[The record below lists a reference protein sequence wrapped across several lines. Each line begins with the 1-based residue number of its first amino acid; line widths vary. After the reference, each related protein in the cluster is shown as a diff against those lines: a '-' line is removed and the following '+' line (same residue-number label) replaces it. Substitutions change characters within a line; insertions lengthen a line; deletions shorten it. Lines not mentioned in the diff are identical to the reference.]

1 VLKQL
6 RKMLFVLCISCL
18 FHHFIRAQSPQ
29 EPVARCTV
37 LVVGDI
43 MVHDKQLRSAWN
55 ETTKT
60 YDFNPCFQFIRERLS
75 AADLTIGNLETTL
88 PGENYTGYP
97 CFGSPDALIGAL
109 KQAGFDLLTTANNHV
124 CDRGA
129 KGLRR
134 TLDVLDRYQI
144 AHCGSY
150 RNPDEAGNSV
160 LVITKNGFRMAF
172 LNYTYGTN
180 GIPVPKN
187 TVVHLLDSTLIA
199 AHMQTAITLNPDV
212 IIALLHYGKEYTRS
226 PSREQKNWVN
236 FLLEQGADIVLGG
249 HPHVVQPFELKK
261 VRDRYGRI
269 RPRLVMYS
277 MGNFISHQK
286 TANTDTGILF
296 TFTLVKSIGVKRR
309 PVINFEE
316 IGYTPIMVYEEKK
329 PHRHTHYLLPV
340 EDFVHGGP
348 LRVPETIQKK
358 CRRTETD
365 FRMQLAESMRQVNAF
380 LRAESRRS
388 SGTAVY

>member
-1 VLKQL
+1 VLKQF
-6 RKMLFVLCISCL
+6 RKMLFVLCVGCL
-18 FHHFIRAQSPQ
+18 FHHFIRAQIAP
-29 EPVARCTV
+29 EPVARCTI
-37 LVVGDI
+37 LVTGDI

-60 YDFNPCFQFIRERLS
+60 YNFNPCFQFIRERLS

-109 KQAGFDLLTTANNHV
+109 KHAGFDLLTTANNHV

-129 KGLRR
+129 KGLQR
-134 TLDVLDRYQI
+134 TLDVLDRYEI

-150 RNPDEAGNSV
+150 RNPDEAGNGV
-160 LVITKNGFRMAF
+160 LLITKNGFRMAF

-212 IIALLHYGKEYTRS
+212 IIALVHYGKEYTRS

-296 TFTLVKSIGVKRR
+296 TFTLVKKRR
-309 PVINFEE
+309 AVIYFEE

-329 PHRHTHYLLPV
+329 PYRHTHYLLPV
-340 EDFVHGGP
+340 EDFVQGGP
-348 LRVPETIQKK
+348 LRVPVTIQEK
-358 CRRTETD
+358 CRKTRTN
-365 FRMQLAESMRQVNAF
+365 FRMQLSESMQQVNAF
-380 LRAESRRS
+380 LQAENRRS